1 MMCSRTQA
9 IFLFLFTIF
18 LIVIGCMARAATAE
32 DRTSY
37 IDQHNRFILNGEP
50 FFPLGLYVA
59 QSFNSTSE
67 LDEIADS
74 PFDTLMNYDIKNF
87 TPSQIAF
94 YLTQLELES
103 RNLKLI
109 FSLSEYF
116 GDCEDTVTLSDTVI
130 DAITDKVER
139 FKHYGAVIS
148 WYMND
153 ERGLSCLSEL
163 EAGYKLV
170 RDLDDNHPVWSVH
183 WNTDWLIKEAGTT
196 DVVGVDSYPIDNLP
210 ITAVSDVA
218 DKAMASGKPLWL
230 VPQVFDW
237 RDGRGDV
244 AGRDLT
250 GRPPT
255 REDMRAMTYLAVNH
269 GAKGLIYYA
278 YFNLVANADYDIRW
292 PQIKE
297 IAGQIQA
304 LKTVF
309 LSIYETDDNEV
320 TCDSD
325 DIDLKL
331 MWDKNKYYLF
341 AVNTKPPRKIIMDNP
356 DATYVGHWPS
366 APDPE
371 GEEAYIDGGDFQQN
385 TVPYDGDTAT
395 WTPDISE
402 AGHYRVYAWWTAY
415 SDRATDAPY
424 TIYYDGGS
432 EKIRVNQQENG
443 SRWILLGTYP
453 FAGGTTGSVV
463 LSDDADGV
471 VIADA
476 IMWLMKHGDVTSA
489 SFEINLVHKP
499 EVVNTLFEDGRQ
511 MPVISGK
518 FTDSF
523 DPYEVHV
530 YRWEGEFEDDT
541 PPSGGGSGGDGG
553 CFIDTAAFRSP
564 METDGTILLLR
575 CQ

>member
-1 MMCSRTQA
+1 MMCSRIQA
-9 IFLFLFTIF
+9 IFPFLFAIF
-18 LIVIGCMARAATAE
+18 LIVIGSMARAATAE

-37 IDQHNRFILNGEP
+37 IDEHNRFILNGEP

-59 QSFNSTSE
+59 QSFKSTSE

-74 PFDTLMNYDIKNF
+74 PFDTLMNYDIYKGD
-87 TPSQIAF
+87 PSQIAF
-94 YLTQLELES
+94 YLTQLES

-109 FSLSEYF
+109 FSLSECF
-116 GDCEDTVTLSDTVI
+116 DDCEDTVTLSNTVI
-130 DAITDKVER
+130 DAITDKVES
-139 FKHYGAVIS
+139 FKHYGAIIS
-148 WYMND
+148 WYMNE

-183 WNTDWLIKEAGTT
+183 WNTDWLIEEAGTT

-210 ITAVSDVA
+210 ITSVSDVA

-230 VPQVFDW
+230 VPQIFDW

-255 REDMRAMTYLAVNH
+255 REDVRAMTYLAVNH
-269 GAKGLIYYA
+269 GAKGLIYYS
-278 YFNLVANADYDIRW
+278 YCNIVANADYDTRW
-292 PQIKE
+292 PEIKE
-297 IAGQIQA
+297 IAGEIQV
-304 LKTVF
+304 LRPVF
-309 LSIYETDDNEV
+309 LSIYQTDENDISCN
-320 TCDSD
+320 SN

-331 MWDKNKYYLF
+331 MWEGNKYYLF
-341 AVNTKPPRKIIMDNP
+341 AINTKAPPKIIMDNP
-356 DATYVGHWPS
+356 HATYAGHWPS
-366 APDPE
+366 VSGNAD
-371 GEEAYIDGGDFQQN
+371 AYIDADDFQQN
-385 TVPYDGDTAT
+385 TVPNHGDTAT
-395 WTPDISE
+395 WIPDISE
-402 AGHYRVYAWWTAY
+402 AGDYRVYAWWTADT
-415 SDRATDAPY
+415 DRATDAPY

-432 EKIRVNQQENG
+432 EEVRVNQQENG
-443 SRWILLGTYP
+443 GRWILLGTYP
-453 FAGGTTGSVV
+453 FAAGTSGSVV

-499 EVVNTLFEDGRQ
+499 EVVNTLFEGGRQ

-518 FTDSF
+518 FADSF

-541 PPSGGGSGGDGG
+541 PTSSGSSGGDGG
-553 CFIDTAAFRSP
+553 CFIATAASMSP
-564 METDGTILLLR
+564 HPWKAMCYHLGR
-575 CQ
+575 RR